1 MNAKLD
7 FKLLVRFAVYA
18 LAVNFC
24 ACALFVLHTERVID
38 DIAFLLLT
46 IVVLAIAA
54 PIYFFV
60 KPRRGTWWLQGA
72 LTVAFHLVIGC
83 TYLQIIGHLDLG
95 WTFLAAVWQE
105 WIVTAFFACVVGLD
119 LLIAGVGHFRKKPK
133 GV

>member
-1 MNAKLD
+1 MKAKLD
-7 FKLLVRFAVYA
+7 FKLLIRPAVYT
-18 LAVNFC
+18 LVVNFC

-38 DIAFLLLT
+38 DSAYLLLT

-54 PIYFFV
+54 PIYFFI

-83 TYLQIIGHLDLG
+83 TYLQIVGHLDLG

-105 WIVTAFFACVVGLD
+105 WIVTAFFVCVVGLD